1 MALNYIFIAFFGLAF
16 LAAIL
21 RVFGYLFRDFL
32 LDSLGWI
39 FDSTDLLVFNTI
51 VQSTFDAAQ
60 TSMEIIIRLIGIM
73 ALWLGIMKVGEHA
86 GLIEWLSKKISPFM
100 RLIFPE
106 VPAGHPAQSSMVM
119 NFAANMLGLDN
130 AATPFGLKAM
140 EDLQSINPSKS
151 AASDAQIMFLVL
163 NTSGLTL
170 IPVSVIALRAAN
182 GASEPTEVF
191 IPILLATTVATIFGL
206 LIVSIRQGINLFQPR
221 LILTIA
227 GFLTFIAL
235 SIWGLSQLPRAMMQ
249 NFTDLVGNFLLF
261 AIIVAFFIAGWR
273 KGINVYTAFIEG
285 AKEGFSM
292 GVTIIPYL
300 VGMLVAIG
308 VFRASGFL
316 DLIISGI
323 EYAVISVG
331 FDAEF
336 VKALP
341 TAFMKPLSGS
351 GARGAMLE
359 TMEAYGPDSF
369 AATLSGIFQGSTETT
384 FYTIAVYYGAV
395 RVKNIR
401 YTAGA
406 GLAADLAGIIAAIL
420 IGYFFFG

>member
-1 MALNYIFIAFFGLAF
+1 
-16 LAAIL
+16 
-21 RVFGYLFRDFL
+21 
-32 LDSLGWI
+32 
-39 FDSTDLLVFNTI
+39 
-51 VQSTFDAAQ
+51 
-60 TSMEIIIRLIGIM
+60 
-73 ALWLGIMKVGEHA
+73 
-86 GLIEWLSKKISPFM
+86 M

>member
-1 MALNYIFIAFFGLAF
+1 
-16 LAAIL
+16 
-21 RVFGYLFRDFL
+21 
-32 LDSLGWI
+32 
-39 FDSTDLLVFNTI
+39 
-51 VQSTFDAAQ
+51 
-60 TSMEIIIRLIGIM
+60 MEIIIRLIGIM

-227 GFLTFIAL
+227 GFLTFYRTFNL
-235 SIWGLSQLPRAMMQ
+235 GLIS
-249 NFTDLVGNFLLF
+249 TS
-261 AIIVAFFIAGWR
+261 
-273 KGINVYTAFIEG
+273 KG
-285 AKEGFSM
+285 
-292 GVTIIPYL
+292 
-300 VGMLVAIG
+300 
-308 VFRASGFL
+308 
-316 DLIISGI
+316 D
-323 EYAVISVG
+323 
-331 FDAEF
+331 DAEF
-336 VKALP
+336 YRPCWKLFTVCYHSCFLHRRLAKGNQRITVVDNGRGIPVDTHKKEGKSALEIIM
-341 TAFMKPLSGS
+341 TVLHAGGKFDKSTYKVSGGLHGVGASVVNALSEWCSVEVSRDGKIYLQEYQK
-351 GARGAMLE
+351 GLV
-359 TMEAYGPDSF
+359 
-369 AATLSGIFQGSTETT
+369 TEPVREIGTT
-384 FYTIAVYYGAV
+384 TEK
-395 RVKNIR
+395 RHQNH
-401 YTAGA
+401 
-406 GLAADLAGIIAAIL
+406 L
-420 IGYFFFG
+420 

>member
-1 MALNYIFIAFFGLAF
+1 MALNYIFLAFFGLAF

-32 LDSLGWI
+32 LESLGWI
-39 FDSTDLLVFNTI
+39 FDSTDLLVFSTV

-60 TSMEIIIRLIGIM
+60 TSMEIVIRLIGIM

-86 GLIEWLSKKISPFM
+86 GLIDWLSKKISPFM

-106 VPAGHPAQSSMVM
+106 VPAGHPAQSSIMM

-140 EDLQSINPSKS
+140 EDLQAINPSKTT
-151 AASDAQIMFLVL
+151 ASNAQIMFLVL

-182 GASEPTEVF
+182 GASAPTEVF
-191 IPILLATTVATIFGL
+191 IPILLATTVATLFGL
-206 LIVSIRQGINLFQPR
+206 LMVSLKQRINLFQTP
-221 LILTIA
+221 LILTII
-227 GFLTFIAL
+227 GFLLFIAL
-235 SIWGLSQLPRAMMQ
+235 SVWGLTQLPRAVMQ
-249 NFTDLVGNFLLF
+249 NSTDLLGNFILF
-261 AIIVAFFIAGWR
+261 AVIVAFFMAGWR
-273 KGINVYTAFIEG
+273 KRINVYASFIEG
-285 AKEGFSM
+285 AKEGFTM
-292 GVTIIPYL
+292 GITIIPYL

-323 EYAVISVG
+323 EYVVTTVG
-331 FDAEF
+331 MDAEF

-341 TAFMKPLSGS
+341 TAFLKPLSGS

-359 TMEAYGPDSF
+359 TMTNYGPDSF

-384 FYTIAVYYGAV
+384 FYTIAVYYGAI
-395 RVKNIR
+395 RIKNIR

-406 GLAADLAGIIAAIL
+406 GLAADFAGIVAAIFL
-420 IGYFFFG
+420 GYFFFG